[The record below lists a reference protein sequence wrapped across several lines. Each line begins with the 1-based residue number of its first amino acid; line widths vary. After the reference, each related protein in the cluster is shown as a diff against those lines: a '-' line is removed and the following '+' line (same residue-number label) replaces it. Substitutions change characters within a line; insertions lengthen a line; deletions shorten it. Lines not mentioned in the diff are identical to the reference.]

1 MKFSQ
6 RTKYFL
12 QNAAIIALPF
22 LLSMLCKTIR
32 INIVNVASLQKEIEK
47 GNNFIIAFWHGTM
60 VIPWYYFRNKN
71 MSTLISKSKDGEILT
86 KTLESWKYNVI
97 RGSSNDGGKEAFGRL
112 LNIAAEKKSLMIT
125 ADGPK
130 GPAKKMKAGA
140 VVISQRTQTTLLLLG
155 IGYKNKIQLKSWDK
169 LEIPLPFSKAKIV
182 FSDKI
187 DLNKD
192 LSREDISAK
201 IIEAENRLNDLQKE
215 AVIS

>member
-1 MKFSQ
+1 
-6 RTKYFL
+6 
-12 QNAAIIALPF
+12 
-22 LLSMLCKTIR
+22 
-32 INIVNVASLQKEIEK
+32 
-47 GNNFIIAFWHGTM
+47 
-60 VIPWYYFRNKN
+60 
-71 MSTLISKSKDGEILT
+71 
-86 KTLESWKYNVI
+86 
-97 RGSSNDGGKEAFGRL
+97 
-112 LNIAAEKKSLMIT
+112 IT